1 MKQKITA
8 LLLAAMLILAIC
20 PTALAEGENVTIS
33 VSDVIANLGET
44 AVSIQATVT
53 NNSEEEVIITSV
65 KEDSSSLF
73 KSITVPSSTIKI
85 ENGKSVSLTFPAE
98 LNPNKEGI
106 YNGKLVFAYNVGAE
120 SKTQTIDFTLR
131 IVNVST
137 AQDVTISVGEVVV
150 NPGET
155 VVSIQVTVVN
165 KSGGEVKITSVK
177 EDNNSNIFKSITI
190 PKGAEKIKNG
200 ESVSLM
206 FPAELNA
213 YRVRNYSA
221 NLVFKYTIDGSAQ
234 QESIQIIRFTL
245 PEANASAATPDPSKP
260 AAAFRLSS
268 YDPNGLIVPTAAGKN
283 GGKVQVRLPLLCV
296 DGPVSNIKAVPKLS
310 TSLDEFPF
318 AIEQVD
324 YTIGYNGMIGVNQI
338 IEFQF
343 NLRFADKVTAGV
355 KKVDFTITYDRGWA
369 SATGDSS
376 ESCDI
381 SLYVNVTRGYEAAG
395 SEPGG
400 ETTAALPKIVV
411 DSYSFSSDK
420 IYAGE
425 DFDLTFTVRNTSNEE
440 ETKSILVTVTNN
452 AETGKL
458 TPASGSNTL
467 YIDKLGKG
475 ESKTMTMSIAT
486 APDTEAKAYEIK
498 LEFDYEG
505 TKTRPATLSNGQSS
519 ASIPVTIMQKIR
531 LKIEDPTIDGEPM
544 EGESVPVYFSMYN
557 MGRSSIYNCMVTVE
571 GDGLSMEES
580 FFQGTVAAGSTMR
593 ADFSLITATPGQI
606 DGEIVITYEDSLEE
620 KMEERLPLSLYVSEA
635 YNPDMYPGE
644 GDPNGMIDTMG
655 GMEDP
660 SASGGI
666 PVWAWIVGGVVAA
679 AAVVAVIII
688 LKKKRARALEDV

>member
-8 LLLAAMLILAIC
+8 LLLAAVLFAAIC
-20 PTALAEGENVTIS
+20 PAVLAEGGEGGGTMPTAKEVSIS
-33 VSDVIANLGET
+33 VSSPILGT
-44 AVSIQATVT
+44 GIVYIPITITNMTDAPVSLDSVT
-53 NNSEEEVIITSV
+53 SKNGLFSNITFT
-65 KEDSSSLF
+65 KED
-73 KSITVPSSTIKI
+73 
-85 ENGKSVSLTFPAE
+85 E
-98 LNPNKEGI
+98 LNTVESQKSRDILLTATLNTAMPGT
-106 YNGKLVFAYNVGAE
+106 YADLLSFKLSNNEKKTANV
-120 SKTQTIDFTLR
+120 TL
-131 IVNVST
+131 
-137 AQDVTISVGEVVV
+137 
-150 NPGET
+150 
-155 VVSIQVTVVN
+155 
-165 KSGGEVKITSVK
+165 
-177 EDNNSNIFKSITI
+177 TI
-190 PKGAEKIKNG
+190 PEMQPQT
-200 ESVSLM
+200 S
-206 FPAELNA
+206 
-213 YRVRNYSA
+213 
-221 NLVFKYTIDGSAQ
+221 
-234 QESIQIIRFTL
+234 
-245 PEANASAATPDPSKP
+245 PEPGKAT
-260 AAAFRLSS
+260 AAFRLSS
-268 YDPNGLIVPTAAGKN
+268 FDVNGLIVPTAAGKN

-324 YTIGYNGMIGVNQI
+324 YTVGYNGMIGVNQI

-440 ETKSILVTVTNN
+440 DTKSILVTMTNN

-458 TPASGSNTL
+458 TPAEGSNTL
-467 YIDKLGKG
+467 YIDKLAKG

-486 APDTEAKAYEIK
+486 APDTEAKAYELK
-498 LEFDYEG
+498 LDFDYEG
-505 TKTRPATLSNGQSS
+505 AKTRPATLAKGASS
-519 ASIPVTIMQKIR
+519 ASIPVTVLQKIR
-531 LKIEDPTIDGEPM
+531 LKIDEPTVDGEAM

-571 GDGLSMEES
+571 GDGLSLEDS

-620 KMEERLPLSLYVSEA
+620 KMEERLPLSIFVNEGF
-635 YNPDMYPGE
+635 NPDA
-644 GDPNGMIDTMG
+644 NG

-660 SASGGI
+660 GYIDQPTIGGMDGPSAGI
-666 PVWAWIVGGVVAA
+666 PVWIWIALGVVVAA
-679 AAVVAVIII
+679 AIVVAIIL
-688 LKKKRARALEDV
+688 LKKKRAKMLEDV

>member
-8 LLLAAMLILAIC
+8 LLLAAVLFAAIC
-20 PTALAEGENVTIS
+20 PAAFADNPTPSPNADPTPAPAVTEAKDVS
-33 VSDVIANLGET
+33 VSVSSPILGT
-44 AVSIQATVT
+44 GIVYIPITITNMTDAPVSLDGVT
-53 NNSEEEVIITSV
+53 SKNGLFSNITFT
-65 KEDSSSLF
+65 KED
-73 KSITVPSSTIKI
+73 
-85 ENGKSVSLTFPAE
+85 E
-98 LNPNKEGI
+98 LNTVESQRSRDILLTATLNTAMPGT
-106 YNGKLVFAYNVGAE
+106 YADLLVFELSNNDNYKE
-120 SKTQTIDFTLR
+120 KKTANFTL
-131 IVNVST
+131 
-137 AQDVTISVGEVVV
+137 
-150 NPGET
+150 
-155 VVSIQVTVVN
+155 
-165 KSGGEVKITSVK
+165 
-177 EDNNSNIFKSITI
+177 TI
-190 PKGAEKIKNG
+190 PEMQPQT
-200 ESVSLM
+200 S
-206 FPAELNA
+206 
-213 YRVRNYSA
+213 
-221 NLVFKYTIDGSAQ
+221 
-234 QESIQIIRFTL
+234 
-245 PEANASAATPDPSKP
+245 PEPGKAT
-260 AAAFRLSS
+260 AAFRLSS
-268 YDPNGLIVPTAAGKN
+268 FDANGLIVPTAAGKN

-324 YTIGYNGMIGVNQI
+324 YTIGYNGMISVNQI

-531 LKIEDPTIDGEPM
+531 LKIEDPTVDGEPM

-635 YNPDMYPGE
+635 YNPDMYPGVV
-644 GDPNGMIDTMG
+644 DPDGMIDTMG

>member
-8 LLLAAMLILAIC
+8 LFLAAVLFAAIC
-20 PTALAEGENVTIS
+20 PAVLAEGGEGGGTMPTAKEVSIS
-33 VSDVIANLGET
+33 VSSPILGT
-44 AVSIQATVT
+44 GIVYIPITITNMTDAPVSLDSVT
-53 NNSEEEVIITSV
+53 SKNGLFSNITFT
-65 KEDSSSLF
+65 KED
-73 KSITVPSSTIKI
+73 
-85 ENGKSVSLTFPAE
+85 E
-98 LNPNKEGI
+98 LNNVESQKSRDILLTATLNTAMPGT
-106 YNGKLVFAYNVGAE
+106 YADLLSFKLSNNEKKTANV
-120 SKTQTIDFTLR
+120 TL
-131 IVNVST
+131 
-137 AQDVTISVGEVVV
+137 
-150 NPGET
+150 
-155 VVSIQVTVVN
+155 
-165 KSGGEVKITSVK
+165 
-177 EDNNSNIFKSITI
+177 TI
-190 PKGAEKIKNG
+190 PEMQPQT
-200 ESVSLM
+200 S
-206 FPAELNA
+206 
-213 YRVRNYSA
+213 
-221 NLVFKYTIDGSAQ
+221 
-234 QESIQIIRFTL
+234 
-245 PEANASAATPDPSKP
+245 PEPGKAT
-260 AAAFRLSS
+260 AAFRLSS
-268 YDPNGLIVPTAAGKN
+268 FDVNGLIVPTAAGKN

-296 DGPVSNIKAVPKLS
+296 DGPVSNIRAVPKLS

-324 YTIGYNGMIGVNQI
+324 YTVGYNGMISVNQI

-440 ETKSILVTVTNN
+440 DTKSILVTMTNN

-458 TPASGSNTL
+458 TPAEGSNTL
-467 YIDKLGKG
+467 YIDKLAKG

-486 APDTEAKAYEIK
+486 APDTEAKAYELK
-498 LEFDYEG
+498 LDFDYEG
-505 TKTRPATLSNGQSS
+505 AKTRPATLAKGASS
-519 ASIPVTIMQKIR
+519 ASIPVTVLQKIR
-531 LKIEDPTIDGEPM
+531 LKIDEPTVDGEAM

-571 GDGLSMEES
+571 GDGLSLEDS

-679 AAVVAVIII
+679 AAIVAVIII

>member
-8 LLLAAMLILAIC
+8 LLLAAVLFAAIC
-20 PTALAEGENVTIS
+20 PAVLAEGNPQHLKPEDISISVESVAPASAGIDILVKITVDDKIKEGTLTLENVTADAGVLAS
-33 VSDVIANLGET
+33 PV
-44 AVSIQATVT
+44 AVNGTKAVDL
-53 NNSEEEVIITSV
+53 NGY
-65 KEDSSSLF
+65 DR
-73 KSITVPSSTIKI
+73 SITVVLKGMFKGTISESAIEQFTFKFTYNKHLDPESSKECIC
-85 ENGKSVSLTFPAE
+85 SVE
-98 LNPNKEGI
+98 K
-106 YNGKLVFAYNVGAE
+106 KFAYTV
-120 SKTQTIDFTLR
+120 TQTQQPQT
-131 IVNVST
+131 SP
-137 AQDVTISVGEVVV
+137 E
-150 NPGET
+150 PG
-155 VVSIQVTVVN
+155 
-165 KSGGEVKITSVK
+165 K
-177 EDNNSNIFKSITI
+177 
-190 PKGAEKIKNG
+190 
-200 ESVSLM
+200 
-206 FPAELNA
+206 
-213 YRVRNYSA
+213 
-221 NLVFKYTIDGSAQ
+221 
-234 QESIQIIRFTL
+234 
-245 PEANASAATPDPSKP
+245 AT
-260 AAAFRLSS
+260 AAFRLSS
-268 YDPNGLIVPTAAGKN
+268 FDANGLIVPTAAGKN

-531 LKIEDPTIDGEPM
+531 LKIEDPTVDGEPM

-635 YNPDMYPGE
+635 YNPDMYPGVV
-644 GDPNGMIDTMG
+644 DPDGMIDTMG

-666 PVWAWIVGGVVAA
+666 PVWVWIVGGVVAA

>member
-8 LLLAAMLILAIC
+8 LLLAAVLFAAIC
-20 PTALAEGENVTIS
+20 PAVLAEGNPQHLKPEDISISVESVAPASAGIDILVKITVDDKIKEGTLTLENVTADAGVLAS
-33 VSDVIANLGET
+33 PVAVNGTKT
-44 AVSIQATVT
+44 ADL
-53 NNSEEEVIITSV
+53 NGY
-65 KEDSSSLF
+65 DR
-73 KSITVPSSTIKI
+73 SITVVLKGMFKGTISESAIEQFTFRFTYKHLDSESSKECIC
-85 ENGKSVSLTFPAE
+85 SVE
-98 LNPNKEGI
+98 K
-106 YNGKLVFAYNVGAE
+106 KFAYTV
-120 SKTQTIDFTLR
+120 TQTQQPQT
-131 IVNVST
+131 SP
-137 AQDVTISVGEVVV
+137 E
-150 NPGET
+150 PG
-155 VVSIQVTVVN
+155 
-165 KSGGEVKITSVK
+165 K
-177 EDNNSNIFKSITI
+177 
-190 PKGAEKIKNG
+190 
-200 ESVSLM
+200 
-206 FPAELNA
+206 
-213 YRVRNYSA
+213 
-221 NLVFKYTIDGSAQ
+221 
-234 QESIQIIRFTL
+234 
-245 PEANASAATPDPSKP
+245 AT
-260 AAAFRLSS
+260 AAFRLSS
-268 YDPNGLIVPTAAGKN
+268 FDANGLIVPTAAGKN

-324 YTIGYNGMIGVNQI
+324 YTIGYNGMISVNQI

-635 YNPDMYPGE
+635 YNPDMYPGVV
-644 GDPNGMIDTMG
+644 DPDGMIDTMG

-666 PVWAWIVGGVVAA
+666 PVWVWIVGGVVAA

>member
-1 MKQKITA
+1 MKQRITA
-8 LLLAAMLILAIC
+8 LLLAAVLFAAIC
-20 PTALAEGENVTIS
+20 PAVLAEGNPQHLKPEDISISVESVAPASAGIDILVKITVDDKIKEGTLTLENVTADAGVLAS
-33 VSDVIANLGET
+33 PVAVNGTKT
-44 AVSIQATVT
+44 ADL
-53 NNSEEEVIITSV
+53 NGY
-65 KEDSSSLF
+65 DR
-73 KSITVPSSTIKI
+73 SITVVLKGMFKGTISESAIEQFTFKFTYKHSDSESSKDCIC
-85 ENGKSVSLTFPAE
+85 SVE
-98 LNPNKEGI
+98 KK
-106 YNGKLVFAYNVGAE
+106 YAYTV
-120 SKTQTIDFTLR
+120 TQTQQPQT
-131 IVNVST
+131 SP
-137 AQDVTISVGEVVV
+137 E
-150 NPGET
+150 PG
-155 VVSIQVTVVN
+155 
-165 KSGGEVKITSVK
+165 K
-177 EDNNSNIFKSITI
+177 
-190 PKGAEKIKNG
+190 
-200 ESVSLM
+200 
-206 FPAELNA
+206 
-213 YRVRNYSA
+213 
-221 NLVFKYTIDGSAQ
+221 
-234 QESIQIIRFTL
+234 
-245 PEANASAATPDPSKP
+245 AT
-260 AAAFRLSS
+260 AAFRLSS
-268 YDPNGLIVPTAAGKN
+268 FDANGLIVPTAAGKN

-635 YNPDMYPGE
+635 YNPDMYPGVV
-644 GDPNGMIDTMG
+644 DPDGMIDTMG

-666 PVWAWIVGGVVAA
+666 PVWVWIVGGVVAA

>member
-8 LLLAAMLILAIC
+8 LLLAAVLFAAIC
-20 PTALAEGENVTIS
+20 PAVLAEGGEGGETMPTAKEVSIS
-33 VSDVIANLGET
+33 VSSPILGT
-44 AVSIQATVT
+44 GIVYIPITITNMTDAPVSLDSVT
-53 NNSEEEVIITSV
+53 SKNGLFSNITFT
-65 KEDSSSLF
+65 KED
-73 KSITVPSSTIKI
+73 
-85 ENGKSVSLTFPAE
+85 E
-98 LNPNKEGI
+98 LNTVESQRSRDILLTATLNTAMPGT
-106 YNGKLVFAYNVGAE
+106 YADLLSFKLSNNEKKTANV
-120 SKTQTIDFTLR
+120 TL
-131 IVNVST
+131 
-137 AQDVTISVGEVVV
+137 
-150 NPGET
+150 
-155 VVSIQVTVVN
+155 
-165 KSGGEVKITSVK
+165 
-177 EDNNSNIFKSITI
+177 TI
-190 PKGAEKIKNG
+190 PEMQPQT
-200 ESVSLM
+200 S
-206 FPAELNA
+206 
-213 YRVRNYSA
+213 
-221 NLVFKYTIDGSAQ
+221 
-234 QESIQIIRFTL
+234 
-245 PEANASAATPDPSKP
+245 PEPGKAT
-260 AAAFRLSS
+260 AAFRLSS
-268 YDPNGLIVPTAAGKN
+268 FDANGLIVPTAAGKN

-324 YTIGYNGMIGVNQI
+324 YTIGYNGMISVNQI

-531 LKIEDPTIDGEPM
+531 LKIEDPTVDGEPM

-635 YNPDMYPGE
+635 YNPDMYPGVV
-644 GDPNGMIDTMG
+644 DPDGMIDTMG

>member
-8 LLLAAMLILAIC
+8 LLLAAVLFAAIC
-20 PTALAEGENVTIS
+20 PAVLAESGEGGETMPTAKEVSIS
-33 VSDVIANLGET
+33 VSSPILGT
-44 AVSIQATVT
+44 GIVYIPITITNMTDAQVSLDSVT
-53 NNSEEEVIITSV
+53 SKNGLFSNITFT
-65 KEDSSSLF
+65 KEDGLNKVESQ
-73 KSITVPSSTIKI
+73 KSRDILLTATLSTAMP
-85 ENGKSVSLTFPAE
+85 GTYADL
-98 LNPNKEGI
+98 
-106 YNGKLVFAYNVGAE
+106 LVFELSNNDNYKE
-120 SKTQTIDFTLR
+120 KKTANFTL
-131 IVNVST
+131 
-137 AQDVTISVGEVVV
+137 
-150 NPGET
+150 
-155 VVSIQVTVVN
+155 
-165 KSGGEVKITSVK
+165 
-177 EDNNSNIFKSITI
+177 TI
-190 PKGAEKIKNG
+190 PEMQPQT
-200 ESVSLM
+200 S
-206 FPAELNA
+206 
-213 YRVRNYSA
+213 
-221 NLVFKYTIDGSAQ
+221 
-234 QESIQIIRFTL
+234 
-245 PEANASAATPDPSKP
+245 PEPGKAT
-260 AAAFRLSS
+260 AAFRLSS
-268 YDPNGLIVPTAAGKN
+268 FDANGLIVPTAAGKN

-324 YTIGYNGMIGVNQI
+324 YTIGYNGMISVNQI

-655 GMEDP
+655 GMEEP

-666 PVWAWIVGGVVAA
+666 PVWVWIAGGVVAA

>member
-8 LLLAAMLILAIC
+8 LLLAAVLFAAIC
-20 PTALAEGENVTIS
+20 PAAFADNPTPSPNADPTPAPAVTEAKDVSVSVSSPILGTGIVYIPITITNMTDAPVSLDSVTSKNGLFSNITFTKEDELNTVESQRSRDILLTATLNTAMPGTYADLLSFKLSNNEKKTANVT
-33 VSDVIANLGET
+33 L
-44 AVSIQATVT
+44 
-53 NNSEEEVIITSV
+53 
-65 KEDSSSLF
+65 
-73 KSITVPSSTIKI
+73 
-85 ENGKSVSLTFPAE
+85 
-98 LNPNKEGI
+98 
-106 YNGKLVFAYNVGAE
+106 
-120 SKTQTIDFTLR
+120 
-131 IVNVST
+131 
-137 AQDVTISVGEVVV
+137 
-150 NPGET
+150 
-155 VVSIQVTVVN
+155 
-165 KSGGEVKITSVK
+165 
-177 EDNNSNIFKSITI
+177 TI
-190 PKGAEKIKNG
+190 PEMQPQT
-200 ESVSLM
+200 S
-206 FPAELNA
+206 
-213 YRVRNYSA
+213 
-221 NLVFKYTIDGSAQ
+221 
-234 QESIQIIRFTL
+234 
-245 PEANASAATPDPSKP
+245 PEPGKAT
-260 AAAFRLSS
+260 AAFRLSS
-268 YDPNGLIVPTAAGKN
+268 FDANGLIVPTAAGKN

-324 YTIGYNGMIGVNQI
+324 YTIGYNGMISVNQI

-666 PVWAWIVGGVVAA
+666 PVWVWIAGGVVAA

>member
-8 LLLAAMLILAIC
+8 LLLAAVLFAAIC
-20 PTALAEGENVTIS
+20 PAAFADNPTPSPNADPTPAPAVTEAKDVSVSVSSPILGTGIVYIPITITNMTDAPVSLDGVTSKNGLFSNITFTKEDELNTVESQRSRDILLTATLNTAMPGTYADLLSFKLSNNEKKTANVT
-33 VSDVIANLGET
+33 L
-44 AVSIQATVT
+44 
-53 NNSEEEVIITSV
+53 
-65 KEDSSSLF
+65 
-73 KSITVPSSTIKI
+73 
-85 ENGKSVSLTFPAE
+85 
-98 LNPNKEGI
+98 
-106 YNGKLVFAYNVGAE
+106 
-120 SKTQTIDFTLR
+120 
-131 IVNVST
+131 
-137 AQDVTISVGEVVV
+137 
-150 NPGET
+150 
-155 VVSIQVTVVN
+155 
-165 KSGGEVKITSVK
+165 
-177 EDNNSNIFKSITI
+177 TI
-190 PKGAEKIKNG
+190 PEMQPQT
-200 ESVSLM
+200 S
-206 FPAELNA
+206 
-213 YRVRNYSA
+213 
-221 NLVFKYTIDGSAQ
+221 
-234 QESIQIIRFTL
+234 
-245 PEANASAATPDPSKP
+245 PEPGKAT
-260 AAAFRLSS
+260 AAFRLSS
-268 YDPNGLIVPTAAGKN
+268 FDANGLIVPTAAGKN

-324 YTIGYNGMIGVNQI
+324 YTIGYNGMISVNQI

-381 SLYVNVTRGYEAAG
+381 SLYVNVTRGYEPAG

-531 LKIEDPTIDGEPM
+531 LKIEDPTVDGEPM

-655 GMEDP
+655 GMEEP

-666 PVWAWIVGGVVAA
+666 PVWVWIAGGVVAA

>member
-8 LLLAAMLILAIC
+8 LLLAAVLFAAIC
-20 PTALAEGENVTIS
+20 PAVLAEGGEGGGTMPTAKEVSIS
-33 VSDVIANLGET
+33 VSSPILGT
-44 AVSIQATVT
+44 GIVYIPITITNMTDAPVSLDSVT
-53 NNSEEEVIITSV
+53 SKNGLFSNITFT
-65 KEDSSSLF
+65 KED
-73 KSITVPSSTIKI
+73 
-85 ENGKSVSLTFPAE
+85 E
-98 LNPNKEGI
+98 LNTVESQRSRDILLTATLNTAMPGT
-106 YNGKLVFAYNVGAE
+106 YADLLSFKLSNNEKKTANV
-120 SKTQTIDFTLR
+120 TL
-131 IVNVST
+131 
-137 AQDVTISVGEVVV
+137 
-150 NPGET
+150 
-155 VVSIQVTVVN
+155 
-165 KSGGEVKITSVK
+165 
-177 EDNNSNIFKSITI
+177 TI
-190 PKGAEKIKNG
+190 PEMQPQT
-200 ESVSLM
+200 S
-206 FPAELNA
+206 
-213 YRVRNYSA
+213 
-221 NLVFKYTIDGSAQ
+221 
-234 QESIQIIRFTL
+234 
-245 PEANASAATPDPSKP
+245 PEPGKAT
-260 AAAFRLSS
+260 AAFRLSS
-268 YDPNGLIVPTAAGKN
+268 FDANGLIVPTAAGKN

-324 YTIGYNGMIGVNQI
+324 YTIGYNGMISVNQI

-635 YNPDMYPGE
+635 YNPDMYPGVV
-644 GDPNGMIDTMG
+644 DPDGMIDTMG

>member
-8 LLLAAMLILAIC
+8 LLLAAVLFAAIC
-20 PTALAEGENVTIS
+20 PAVLAEGGEGGETMPTAKEVSIS
-33 VSDVIANLGET
+33 VSSPILGT
-44 AVSIQATVT
+44 GIVYIPITITNMTDAPVSLDSVT
-53 NNSEEEVIITSV
+53 SKNGLLSNITFT
-65 KEDSSSLF
+65 KED
-73 KSITVPSSTIKI
+73 
-85 ENGKSVSLTFPAE
+85 E
-98 LNPNKEGI
+98 LNTVESQRSRDILLTATLNTAMPGT
-106 YNGKLVFAYNVGAE
+106 YADLLSFKLSNNEKKTANV
-120 SKTQTIDFTLR
+120 TL
-131 IVNVST
+131 
-137 AQDVTISVGEVVV
+137 
-150 NPGET
+150 
-155 VVSIQVTVVN
+155 
-165 KSGGEVKITSVK
+165 
-177 EDNNSNIFKSITI
+177 TI
-190 PKGAEKIKNG
+190 PEMQPQT
-200 ESVSLM
+200 S
-206 FPAELNA
+206 
-213 YRVRNYSA
+213 
-221 NLVFKYTIDGSAQ
+221 
-234 QESIQIIRFTL
+234 
-245 PEANASAATPDPSKP
+245 PEPGKAT
-260 AAAFRLSS
+260 AAFRLSS
-268 YDPNGLIVPTAAGKN
+268 FDANGLIVPTAAGKN

-324 YTIGYNGMIGVNQI
+324 YTIGYNGMISVNQI

-531 LKIEDPTIDGEPM
+531 LKIEDPTVDGEPM

-666 PVWAWIVGGVVAA
+666 PVWVWIAGGVVAA

>member
-1 MKQKITA
+1 MKQRITA
-8 LLLAAMLILAIC
+8 LLLAAVLFAAIC
-20 PTALAEGENVTIS
+20 PAVLAEGGEGGETMPTAKEVSIS
-33 VSDVIANLGET
+33 VSSPILGT
-44 AVSIQATVT
+44 GIVYIPITITNMTDAPVSLDSVT
-53 NNSEEEVIITSV
+53 SKNGLFSNITFT
-65 KEDSSSLF
+65 KEDGLNKVESQKSRDILLTATLNTAMPGTYADLLSF
-73 KSITVPSSTIKI
+73 KLSNNEKKT
-85 ENGKSVSLTFPAE
+85 A
-98 LNPNKEGI
+98 
-106 YNGKLVFAYNVGAE
+106 NV
-120 SKTQTIDFTLR
+120 TL
-131 IVNVST
+131 
-137 AQDVTISVGEVVV
+137 
-150 NPGET
+150 
-155 VVSIQVTVVN
+155 
-165 KSGGEVKITSVK
+165 
-177 EDNNSNIFKSITI
+177 TI
-190 PKGAEKIKNG
+190 PEMQPQT
-200 ESVSLM
+200 S
-206 FPAELNA
+206 
-213 YRVRNYSA
+213 
-221 NLVFKYTIDGSAQ
+221 
-234 QESIQIIRFTL
+234 
-245 PEANASAATPDPSKP
+245 PEPGKAT
-260 AAAFRLSS
+260 AAFRLSS
-268 YDPNGLIVPTAAGKN
+268 FDANGLIVPTAAGKN

-635 YNPDMYPGE
+635 YNPDMYPGVV
-644 GDPNGMIDTMG
+644 DPDGMIDTMG

-666 PVWAWIVGGVVAA
+666 PVWVWIVGGVVAA

>member
-8 LLLAAMLILAIC
+8 LLLAAVLFAAIC
-20 PTALAEGENVTIS
+20 PAVLAEGNPQHLKPEDISISVESVAPASAGIDILVKITVDDKIKEGTLTLENVTADAGVLAS
-33 VSDVIANLGET
+33 PV
-44 AVSIQATVT
+44 AVNGT
-53 NNSEEEVIITSV
+53 NAVELNGY
-65 KEDSSSLF
+65 DR
-73 KSITVPSSTIKI
+73 SITVVLKGMFKGTISESAIEQFTFKFTYNKHLDPKSSKECIC
-85 ENGKSVSLTFPAE
+85 SVE
-98 LNPNKEGI
+98 K
-106 YNGKLVFAYNVGAE
+106 KFAYTV
-120 SKTQTIDFTLR
+120 TQTQQPQT
-131 IVNVST
+131 SP
-137 AQDVTISVGEVVV
+137 E
-150 NPGET
+150 PG
-155 VVSIQVTVVN
+155 
-165 KSGGEVKITSVK
+165 K
-177 EDNNSNIFKSITI
+177 
-190 PKGAEKIKNG
+190 
-200 ESVSLM
+200 
-206 FPAELNA
+206 
-213 YRVRNYSA
+213 
-221 NLVFKYTIDGSAQ
+221 
-234 QESIQIIRFTL
+234 
-245 PEANASAATPDPSKP
+245 AT
-260 AAAFRLSS
+260 AAFRLSS
-268 YDPNGLIVPTAAGKN
+268 FDANGLIVPTAAGKN

-324 YTIGYNGMIGVNQI
+324 YTIGYNGMISVNQI

-635 YNPDMYPGE
+635 YNPDMYPGVV
-644 GDPNGMIDTMG
+644 DPDGMIDTMG

-666 PVWAWIVGGVVAA
+666 PVWVWIVGGVVAA

>member
-1 MKQKITA
+1 M
-8 LLLAAMLILAIC
+8 
-20 PTALAEGENVTIS
+20 
-33 VSDVIANLGET
+33 
-44 AVSIQATVT
+44 
-53 NNSEEEVIITSV
+53 
-65 KEDSSSLF
+65 
-73 KSITVPSSTIKI
+73 
-85 ENGKSVSLTFPAE
+85 
-98 LNPNKEGI
+98 
-106 YNGKLVFAYNVGAE
+106 
-120 SKTQTIDFTLR
+120 
-131 IVNVST
+131 
-137 AQDVTISVGEVVV
+137 
-150 NPGET
+150 
-155 VVSIQVTVVN
+155 
-165 KSGGEVKITSVK
+165 
-177 EDNNSNIFKSITI
+177 
-190 PKGAEKIKNG
+190 
-200 ESVSLM
+200 
-206 FPAELNA
+206 
-213 YRVRNYSA
+213 
-221 NLVFKYTIDGSAQ
+221 
-234 QESIQIIRFTL
+234 
-245 PEANASAATPDPSKP
+245 
-260 AAAFRLSS
+260 
-268 YDPNGLIVPTAAGKN
+268 
-283 GGKVQVRLPLLCV
+283 QVRLPLLCV

-324 YTIGYNGMIGVNQI
+324 YTIGYNGMISVNQI

-666 PVWAWIVGGVVAA
+666 PVWAWIAGGVVAA

>member
-1 MKQKITA
+1 MKQRITA
-8 LLLAAMLILAIC
+8 LLLAAVLFAAIC
-20 PTALAEGENVTIS
+20 PAVLAEGGEGGGTMPTAKEVSIS
-33 VSDVIANLGET
+33 VSSPILGT
-44 AVSIQATVT
+44 GIVYIPITITNMTDAPVSLDSVT
-53 NNSEEEVIITSV
+53 SKNGLFSNITFT
-65 KEDSSSLF
+65 KED
-73 KSITVPSSTIKI
+73 
-85 ENGKSVSLTFPAE
+85 E
-98 LNPNKEGI
+98 LNTVESQRSRDILLTATLNTAMPGT
-106 YNGKLVFAYNVGAE
+106 YADLLSFKLSNNEKKTANV
-120 SKTQTIDFTLR
+120 TL
-131 IVNVST
+131 
-137 AQDVTISVGEVVV
+137 
-150 NPGET
+150 
-155 VVSIQVTVVN
+155 
-165 KSGGEVKITSVK
+165 
-177 EDNNSNIFKSITI
+177 TI
-190 PKGAEKIKNG
+190 PEMQPQT
-200 ESVSLM
+200 S
-206 FPAELNA
+206 
-213 YRVRNYSA
+213 
-221 NLVFKYTIDGSAQ
+221 
-234 QESIQIIRFTL
+234 
-245 PEANASAATPDPSKP
+245 PEPGKAT
-260 AAAFRLSS
+260 AAFRLSS
-268 YDPNGLIVPTAAGKN
+268 FDANGLIVPTAAGKN

-666 PVWAWIVGGVVAA
+666 PVWVWIAGGVVAA

>member
-8 LLLAAMLILAIC
+8 LLLAAVLFAAIC
-20 PTALAEGENVTIS
+20 PAVLAEGGEGGETMPTAKEVSIS
-33 VSDVIANLGET
+33 VSSPILGT
-44 AVSIQATVT
+44 GIVYIPITITNMTDAPVSLDSVT
-53 NNSEEEVIITSV
+53 SKNGLFSNITFT
-65 KEDSSSLF
+65 KED
-73 KSITVPSSTIKI
+73 
-85 ENGKSVSLTFPAE
+85 E
-98 LNPNKEGI
+98 LNTVESQRSRDILLTATLNTAMPGT
-106 YNGKLVFAYNVGAE
+106 YADLLSFKLSNNEKKTANV
-120 SKTQTIDFTLR
+120 TL
-131 IVNVST
+131 
-137 AQDVTISVGEVVV
+137 
-150 NPGET
+150 
-155 VVSIQVTVVN
+155 
-165 KSGGEVKITSVK
+165 
-177 EDNNSNIFKSITI
+177 TI
-190 PKGAEKIKNG
+190 PEMQPQT
-200 ESVSLM
+200 S
-206 FPAELNA
+206 
-213 YRVRNYSA
+213 
-221 NLVFKYTIDGSAQ
+221 
-234 QESIQIIRFTL
+234 
-245 PEANASAATPDPSKP
+245 PEPGKAT
-260 AAAFRLSS
+260 AAFRLSS
-268 YDPNGLIVPTAAGKN
+268 FDANGLIVPTAAGKN

-324 YTIGYNGMIGVNQI
+324 YTIGYNGMISVNQI

-531 LKIEDPTIDGEPM
+531 LKIEDPTVDGEPM

-655 GMEDP
+655 GMEEP

-666 PVWAWIVGGVVAA
+666 PVWAWIAGGVVAA

>member
-8 LLLAAMLILAIC
+8 LLLAAVLFAAIC
-20 PTALAEGENVTIS
+20 PAVLAEGNPQHLKPEDISISVESVAPASAGIDILVKITVDDKIKEGTLTLENVTADAGVLAS
-33 VSDVIANLGET
+33 PVAVNGTKT
-44 AVSIQATVT
+44 ADL
-53 NNSEEEVIITSV
+53 NGY
-65 KEDSSSLF
+65 DR
-73 KSITVPSSTIKI
+73 SITVVLKGMFKGTISESAIEQFTFKFTYNKHLDPKSSKECIC
-85 ENGKSVSLTFPAE
+85 SVE
-98 LNPNKEGI
+98 K
-106 YNGKLVFAYNVGAE
+106 KFAYTV
-120 SKTQTIDFTLR
+120 TQTQQPQT
-131 IVNVST
+131 SP
-137 AQDVTISVGEVVV
+137 E
-150 NPGET
+150 PG
-155 VVSIQVTVVN
+155 
-165 KSGGEVKITSVK
+165 K
-177 EDNNSNIFKSITI
+177 
-190 PKGAEKIKNG
+190 
-200 ESVSLM
+200 
-206 FPAELNA
+206 
-213 YRVRNYSA
+213 
-221 NLVFKYTIDGSAQ
+221 
-234 QESIQIIRFTL
+234 
-245 PEANASAATPDPSKP
+245 AT
-260 AAAFRLSS
+260 AAFRLSS
-268 YDPNGLIVPTAAGKN
+268 FDANGLIVPTAAGKN

-324 YTIGYNGMIGVNQI
+324 YTIGYNGMISVNQI

-635 YNPDMYPGE
+635 YNPDMYPGVV
-644 GDPNGMIDTMG
+644 DPNGMIDTMG
-655 GMEDP
+655 GMEEP

>member
-8 LLLAAMLILAIC
+8 LLLAAVLFAAIC
-20 PTALAEGENVTIS
+20 PAVLAEGGEGGETMPTAKEVSIS
-33 VSDVIANLGET
+33 VSSPILGT
-44 AVSIQATVT
+44 GIVYIPITITNMTDAPVLLKSVT
-53 NNSEEEVIITSV
+53 S
-65 KEDSSSLF
+65 
-73 KSITVPSSTIKI
+73 
-85 ENGKSVSLTFPAE
+85 ENGLFSNITFTDEDVTDDDRLNKVESQKSRDILLTA
-98 LNPNKEGI
+98 
-106 YNGKLVFAYNVGAE
+106 
-120 SKTQTIDFTLR
+120 TL
-131 IVNVST
+131 ST
-137 AQDVTISVGEVVV
+137 AMPGTYADLLAFELSNNEKKTANVTL
-150 NPGET
+150 
-155 VVSIQVTVVN
+155 
-165 KSGGEVKITSVK
+165 
-177 EDNNSNIFKSITI
+177 TI
-190 PKGAEKIKNG
+190 PQT
-200 ESVSLM
+200 S
-206 FPAELNA
+206 
-213 YRVRNYSA
+213 
-221 NLVFKYTIDGSAQ
+221 
-234 QESIQIIRFTL
+234 
-245 PEANASAATPDPSKP
+245 PEPGKAT
-260 AAAFRLSS
+260 AAFRLSS
-268 YDPNGLIVPTAAGKN
+268 FDANGLIVPTAAGKN

-324 YTIGYNGMIGVNQI
+324 YTIGYNGMISVNQI

-635 YNPDMYPGE
+635 YNPDMYPGVV
-644 GDPNGMIDTMG
+644 DPDGMIDTMG

-666 PVWAWIVGGVVAA
+666 PVWVWIAGGVVAA

>member
-8 LLLAAMLILAIC
+8 LLLAAVLFAAIC
-20 PTALAEGENVTIS
+20 PAVLAEGNPQHLKPEDISISVESVAPASAGIDILVKITVDDKIKEGTLTLENVTADAGVLAS
-33 VSDVIANLGET
+33 PVAVNGTKT
-44 AVSIQATVT
+44 ADL
-53 NNSEEEVIITSV
+53 NGY
-65 KEDSSSLF
+65 DR
-73 KSITVPSSTIKI
+73 SITVVLKGMFKGTISESAIEQFTFRFTYKHLDSESSKECIC
-85 ENGKSVSLTFPAE
+85 SVE
-98 LNPNKEGI
+98 K
-106 YNGKLVFAYNVGAE
+106 KFAYTV
-120 SKTQTIDFTLR
+120 TQTQQPQT
-131 IVNVST
+131 SP
-137 AQDVTISVGEVVV
+137 E
-150 NPGET
+150 PG
-155 VVSIQVTVVN
+155 
-165 KSGGEVKITSVK
+165 K
-177 EDNNSNIFKSITI
+177 
-190 PKGAEKIKNG
+190 
-200 ESVSLM
+200 
-206 FPAELNA
+206 
-213 YRVRNYSA
+213 
-221 NLVFKYTIDGSAQ
+221 
-234 QESIQIIRFTL
+234 
-245 PEANASAATPDPSKP
+245 AT
-260 AAAFRLSS
+260 AAFRLSS
-268 YDPNGLIVPTAAGKN
+268 FDANGLIVPTAAGKN

-324 YTIGYNGMIGVNQI
+324 YTIGYNGMISVNQI

-635 YNPDMYPGE
+635 YNPDMYPGVV
-644 GDPNGMIDTMG
+644 DPDGMIDTMG

>member
-8 LLLAAMLILAIC
+8 LLLAAVLFAVIC
-20 PTALAEGENVTIS
+20 PAVLAEGGEGGGTMPTAKEVSIS
-33 VSDVIANLGET
+33 VSSPILGT
-44 AVSIQATVT
+44 GIVYIPITITNMTDAPVSLDKATSR
-53 NNSEEEVIITSV
+53 NGLFSNITFT
-65 KEDSSSLF
+65 KEDGLNKVESQ
-73 KSITVPSSTIKI
+73 KSRDIL
-85 ENGKSVSLTFPAE
+85 LTA
-98 LNPNKEGI
+98 
-106 YNGKLVFAYNVGAE
+106 
-120 SKTQTIDFTLR
+120 TL
-131 IVNVST
+131 ST
-137 AQDVTISVGEVVV
+137 AM
-150 NPGET
+150 PGTYADLLAFELSNNEKKT
-155 VVSIQVTVVN
+155 AN
-165 KSGGEVKITSVK
+165 ITL
-177 EDNNSNIFKSITI
+177 TI
-190 PKGAEKIKNG
+190 PEMQPQT
-200 ESVSLM
+200 S
-206 FPAELNA
+206 
-213 YRVRNYSA
+213 
-221 NLVFKYTIDGSAQ
+221 
-234 QESIQIIRFTL
+234 
-245 PEANASAATPDPSKP
+245 PEPGKAT
-260 AAAFRLSS
+260 AAFRLSS
-268 YDPNGLIVPTAAGKN
+268 FDANGLIVPTAAGKN

-324 YTIGYNGMIGVNQI
+324 YTIGYNGMISVNQI

-531 LKIEDPTIDGEPM
+531 LKIEDPTVDGEPM

-666 PVWAWIVGGVVAA
+666 PVWVWIAGGVVAA

>member
-8 LLLAAMLILAIC
+8 LLLAAVLFAAIC
-20 PTALAEGENVTIS
+20 PAVLAEGGEGGGTMPTAKEVSIS
-33 VSDVIANLGET
+33 VSSPILGT
-44 AVSIQATVT
+44 GIVYIPITITNMTDAPVSLDSVT
-53 NNSEEEVIITSV
+53 SKNGLFSNITFT
-65 KEDSSSLF
+65 KED
-73 KSITVPSSTIKI
+73 
-85 ENGKSVSLTFPAE
+85 E
-98 LNPNKEGI
+98 LNTVESQKSRDILLTATLNTAMPGT
-106 YNGKLVFAYNVGAE
+106 YADLLSFKLSNNEKKTANV
-120 SKTQTIDFTLR
+120 TL
-131 IVNVST
+131 
-137 AQDVTISVGEVVV
+137 
-150 NPGET
+150 
-155 VVSIQVTVVN
+155 
-165 KSGGEVKITSVK
+165 
-177 EDNNSNIFKSITI
+177 TI
-190 PKGAEKIKNG
+190 PEMQPQT
-200 ESVSLM
+200 S
-206 FPAELNA
+206 
-213 YRVRNYSA
+213 
-221 NLVFKYTIDGSAQ
+221 
-234 QESIQIIRFTL
+234 
-245 PEANASAATPDPSKP
+245 PEPGKAT
-260 AAAFRLSS
+260 AAFRLSS
-268 YDPNGLIVPTAAGKN
+268 FDVNGLIVPTAAGKN

-324 YTIGYNGMIGVNQI
+324 YTVGYNGMIGVNQI

-440 ETKSILVTVTNN
+440 DTKSILVTMTNN

-458 TPASGSNTL
+458 TPAEGSNTL
-467 YIDKLGKG
+467 YIDKLAKG

-486 APDTEAKAYEIK
+486 APDTEAKAYELK
-498 LEFDYEG
+498 LDFDYEG
-505 TKTRPATLSNGQSS
+505 AKTRPATLAKGASS
-519 ASIPVTIMQKIR
+519 ASIPVTVLQKIR
-531 LKIEDPTIDGEPM
+531 LKIDEPTVDGEAM

-557 MGRSSIYNCMVTVE
+557 MGRSSIYNCMVSVE
-571 GDGLSMEES
+571 GDGLSLEDS
-580 FFQGTVAAGSTMR
+580 FFQGTVAAGNSMR
-593 ADFSLITATPGQI
+593 ADLSVITATPGQI

-679 AAVVAVIII
+679 AAIVAVIII

>member
-8 LLLAAMLILAIC
+8 LLLAAVLFAAIC
-20 PTALAEGENVTIS
+20 PAVLAESGEGGETMPTAKEVSIS
-33 VSDVIANLGET
+33 VSSPILGT
-44 AVSIQATVT
+44 GIVYIPITITNMTDAPVSLDSVT
-53 NNSEEEVIITSV
+53 SKNGLFSNITFT
-65 KEDSSSLF
+65 KED
-73 KSITVPSSTIKI
+73 
-85 ENGKSVSLTFPAE
+85 E
-98 LNPNKEGI
+98 LNTVESQRSRDILLTATLNTAMPGT
-106 YNGKLVFAYNVGAE
+106 YADLLSFKLSNNEKKTANV
-120 SKTQTIDFTLR
+120 TL
-131 IVNVST
+131 
-137 AQDVTISVGEVVV
+137 
-150 NPGET
+150 
-155 VVSIQVTVVN
+155 
-165 KSGGEVKITSVK
+165 
-177 EDNNSNIFKSITI
+177 TI
-190 PKGAEKIKNG
+190 PEMQPQT
-200 ESVSLM
+200 S
-206 FPAELNA
+206 
-213 YRVRNYSA
+213 
-221 NLVFKYTIDGSAQ
+221 
-234 QESIQIIRFTL
+234 
-245 PEANASAATPDPSKP
+245 PEPGKAT
-260 AAAFRLSS
+260 AAFRLSS
-268 YDPNGLIVPTAAGKN
+268 FDANGLIVPTAAGKN

-324 YTIGYNGMIGVNQI
+324 YTIGYNGMISVNQI

-531 LKIEDPTIDGEPM
+531 LKIEDPTVDGEPM

-666 PVWAWIVGGVVAA
+666 PVWVWIAGGVVAA

>member
-8 LLLAAMLILAIC
+8 LLLAAVLFAAIC
-20 PTALAEGENVTIS
+20 PAVLAEGGEGGGTMPTAKEVSIS
-33 VSDVIANLGET
+33 VSSPILGT
-44 AVSIQATVT
+44 GIVYIPITITNMTDAPVSLDSVT
-53 NNSEEEVIITSV
+53 SKNGLFSNITFT
-65 KEDSSSLF
+65 KED
-73 KSITVPSSTIKI
+73 
-85 ENGKSVSLTFPAE
+85 E
-98 LNPNKEGI
+98 LNT
-106 YNGKLVFAYNVGAE
+106 VE
-120 SKTQTIDFTLR
+120 SQRSRDILLTATL
-131 IVNVST
+131 ST
-137 AQDVTISVGEVVV
+137 AMPGTYADLLAFELSNNEKKTANVTL
-150 NPGET
+150 
-155 VVSIQVTVVN
+155 
-165 KSGGEVKITSVK
+165 
-177 EDNNSNIFKSITI
+177 TI
-190 PKGAEKIKNG
+190 PEMQPQT
-200 ESVSLM
+200 S
-206 FPAELNA
+206 
-213 YRVRNYSA
+213 
-221 NLVFKYTIDGSAQ
+221 
-234 QESIQIIRFTL
+234 
-245 PEANASAATPDPSKP
+245 PEPGKAT
-260 AAAFRLSS
+260 AAFRLSS
-268 YDPNGLIVPTAAGKN
+268 FDANGLIVPTAAGKN

-324 YTIGYNGMIGVNQI
+324 YTIGYNGMISVNQI

-531 LKIEDPTIDGEPM
+531 LKIEDPTVDGEPM

-666 PVWAWIVGGVVAA
+666 PVWVWIAGGVVAA

>member
-8 LLLAAMLILAIC
+8 LLLAAVLFAAIC
-20 PTALAEGENVTIS
+20 PAVLAEGNPQHLKPEDISISVESVAPASAGIDILVKITVDDKIKEGTLTLENVTADAGVLAS
-33 VSDVIANLGET
+33 PVAVNGTKT
-44 AVSIQATVT
+44 ADL
-53 NNSEEEVIITSV
+53 NGY
-65 KEDSSSLF
+65 DR
-73 KSITVPSSTIKI
+73 SITVVLKGMFKGTISESAIEQFTFNFTYNKHLDPESS
-85 ENGKSVSLTFPAE
+85 EECSCSVE
-98 LNPNKEGI
+98 K
-106 YNGKLVFAYNVGAE
+106 KFAYTV
-120 SKTQTIDFTLR
+120 TQTQQPQT
-131 IVNVST
+131 SP
-137 AQDVTISVGEVVV
+137 E
-150 NPGET
+150 PG
-155 VVSIQVTVVN
+155 
-165 KSGGEVKITSVK
+165 K
-177 EDNNSNIFKSITI
+177 
-190 PKGAEKIKNG
+190 
-200 ESVSLM
+200 
-206 FPAELNA
+206 
-213 YRVRNYSA
+213 
-221 NLVFKYTIDGSAQ
+221 
-234 QESIQIIRFTL
+234 
-245 PEANASAATPDPSKP
+245 AT
-260 AAAFRLSS
+260 AAFRLSS
-268 YDPNGLIVPTAAGKN
+268 FDANGLIVPTAAGKN

-666 PVWAWIVGGVVAA
+666 PVWVWIVGGVVAA